1 MATFRKYGGTNF
13 SPISNIVRHNIL
25 NSKSSSF
32 NTSGLYNSKETYLS
46 HIDMSG
52 NSLLHVGNIIFQDGT
67 SISSSTDSNNGLAK
81 VLGDGPSADGKSMT
95 NVGSIG
101 YVGGTTQS
109 SAYTGWTPLIN
120 TSYNS
125 ATLTFDIN
133 GKITNVID
141 NSYSPYGLE
150 DVLTENDDGG
160 GKNMINLGDIT
171 QSDTTGSN
179 TLKATKFNGNITQ
192 ADTKT
197 IVQFGTT
204 GSNTFRDTSFEGN
217 ITQADTKT
225 IVQFGTTGSNTFRDT
240 SFEGN
245 ITQADTKTIVQ
256 FGTTGSNTF
265 RDTSFGGN
273 ITQADTKTIVQF
285 GTTGSNTFRDTSFGG
300 NITQADNKT
309 IVQFGTTG
317 SNTLKATTFNG
328 DITQENDN
336 IISQSGT
343 SSNTL
348 KETKFNGSITQSGG
362 GSNILNDTSF
372 NGLCRYISGVSI
384 IDDNDIP
391 NKAYVDTYASGLNPV
406 AFCDC
411 ATTVNISLTTASLK
425 VDGYDVQDGNRVL
438 VKSQGAST
446 SNQNTNHVEN
456 GIYTYNSSTGVLL
469 RASDC
474 DAGENITNQYSF
486 IENGTLNGLKAFIQT
501 NSIPI
506 FNPGTNSLLYA
517 PFYSANFQLGNG
529 LEFVS
534 GTPTTLQ
541 VKQNLNFLTSVKI
554 NNSGG
559 TSNYPLRITS
569 SDVSK
574 VLHLIDIT
582 TTGDFNGIITA
593 GDNGII
599 TYKPLS
605 IAHHG
610 KGDIT
615 SGIRIDISNVR
626 LQASTSNYYDLSLST
641 GHNFYGNATNIF
653 GTTTSLNAITTNF
666 NSINNYFYN
675 NITMNSSIS
684 VNRQISTS
692 YLNMYDICHNP
703 NKSTQIYQGLDQL
716 LFDNN
721 SSDTDP
727 NFSNSFGFYCNK
739 LGDSNNQTNPL
750 SFNSSIFTVD
760 MSNNAGGSLV
770 RYQACNNTNYGLSIG
785 HNFTGNCYIDGKL
798 IAKSRAYQELNT
810 SIYSNA
816 VNGYYGL
823 AKDAYPALNP
833 YSSGVKAVS
842 TWTQRATIQANWVSV
857 CWSPE
862 LMLFVAVNNSTTN
875 AAVSSNGI
883 NWSSKSVPY
892 SIWSSVC
899 WSPELGIF
907 VAVAFDSKTMM
918 SSNGSTWTSTSIF
931 GEWCSVCWSP
941 ELGIFVAVAF
951 NGKTMISSDGS
962 AWTSTSISGEWYS
975 VCWSAELGIFV
986 AVAFNGKTMMSSN
999 GSIWTSTS
1007 ISGVWSSVCWS
1018 PELGIFVA
1026 VSNNGFFQTSS
1037 LKGRPPTSYNIFDSS
1052 FNSIDENGY
1061 WNLNYIMKNSYE
1073 YYNNT
1078 GTTTIQIVNYSF
1090 QYASNTNGIV
1100 SYELNGNNSNNY
1112 YKQGQQ
1118 IIISNNSPQT
1128 YTIKCNNPST
1138 GKNVIKYLGVEYS
1151 GSNTI
1156 NLPSSKC
1163 ALLICVYS
1171 SPLDATLIIWNLN
1184 IF

>member
-179 TLKATKFNGNITQ
+179 TLKATKFN
-192 ADTKT
+192 
-197 IVQFGTT
+197 
-204 GSNTFRDTSFEGN
+204 
-217 ITQADTKT
+217 
-225 IVQFGTTGSNTFRDT
+225 
-240 SFEGN
+240 
-245 ITQADTKTIVQ
+245 
-256 FGTTGSNTF
+256 
-265 RDTSFGGN
+265 GN

-951 NGKTMISSDGS
+951 NGKTMISSNGS
-962 AWTSTSISGEWYS
+962 TWTSTSISGE
-975 VCWSAELGIFV
+975 
-986 AVAFNGKTMMSSN
+986 
-999 GSIWTSTS
+999 
-1007 ISGVWSSVCWS
+1007 WSSVCWS